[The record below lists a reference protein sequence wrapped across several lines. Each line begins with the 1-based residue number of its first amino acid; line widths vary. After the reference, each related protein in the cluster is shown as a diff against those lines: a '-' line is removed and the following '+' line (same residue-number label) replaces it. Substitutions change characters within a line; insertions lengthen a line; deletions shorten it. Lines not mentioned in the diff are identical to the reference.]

1 MSKQNKKPMA
11 IDDTPKGR
19 KGIEEMLKRLSEI
32 KDDDNAKA
40 TKETA

>member
-1 MSKQNKKPMA
+1 MLKQNKEPMA
-11 IDDTPKGR
+11 LDDTPKGR

-40 TKETA
+40 QKETA